1 MLPRRFFNFRLKTTN
16 ILQSYLNFLGSF
28 VFMGLRVSL
37 FCCVLL
43 MNLVVLGQDRPV
55 IVQRPITWNAERE
68 TLSIAYLKNRHG
80 LDSRR
85 AEITPKIIVV
95 HWTDVLSVDK
105 TFKTFD
111 PVQLPA
117 RPNLQKAS
125 MLNVSSQFLIG
136 RDGTIFQLLPE
147 TTFARHTIGLNYCA
161 IGIENVGSARHPLT
175 EEQLSA
181 NTALI
186 KYLMAK
192 YPISYVIGHHE
203 YQSFKSTSWWKET
216 DPTYITHKD
225 DPGASFMM
233 RLRKALGLHEQLS
246 SR

>member
-1 MLPRRFFNFRLKTTN
+1 
-16 ILQSYLNFLGSF
+16 
-28 VFMGLRVSL
+28 MGLRISWIW
-37 FCCVLL
+37 CVLL
-43 MNLVVLGQDRPV
+43 LDLVALGQERPV
-55 IVQRPITWNAERE
+55 IVQRPITWNEERE
-68 TLSIAYLKNRHG
+68 TLSRAYLKDRHG
-80 LDSRR
+80 LDSKR

-95 HWTDVLSVDK
+95 HWTDVFSVEK

-111 PVQLPA
+111 PVRLPA

-136 RDGTIFQLLPE
+136 RDGAIFQLLPE

-175 EEQLSA
+175 DEQLRA

-192 YPISYVIGHHE
+192 YPINYVIGHHE
-203 YQSFKSTSWWKET
+203 YQSFKSTPWWKES
-216 DPTYITHKD
+216 DPNYITHKD

-233 RLRKALGLHEQLS
+233 RLRKGLGLREQLS
-246 SR
+246 LR